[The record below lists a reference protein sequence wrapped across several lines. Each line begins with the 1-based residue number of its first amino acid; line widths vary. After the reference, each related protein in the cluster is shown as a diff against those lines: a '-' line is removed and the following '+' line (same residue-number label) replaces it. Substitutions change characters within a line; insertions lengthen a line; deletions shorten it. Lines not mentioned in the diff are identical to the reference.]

1 MTRAS
6 TDSGLFPPAEQI
18 IGMKTDAE
26 RAALILRLP
35 DAIIHDR
42 LGELCEAS
50 VEAGFT
56 LGLAYLTVRAVSF
69 SAVRR
74 LDGSLPTD
82 IQAQV
87 DDLRHAMMVVAFA
100 CAIQPQSASSPTGRT
115 SRASRSARP
124 AALFRGGGG
133 HD

>member
-1 MTRAS
+1 MTCSADS
-6 TDSGLFPPAEQI
+6 TLFPPAEQI
-18 IGMKTDAE
+18 IGMKDDAE

-56 LGLAYLTVRAVSF
+56 LGSAYLTARAVSF

-74 LDGSLPTD
+74 LDGSLPVE

-87 DDLRHAMMVVAFA
+87 EELRGAMFALAFA
-100 CAIQPQSASSPTGRT
+100 GAFQRQAVSSPTGRT
-115 SRASRSARP
+115 NRAARGASGRS
-124 AALFRGGGG
+124 FSGGV
-133 HD
+133 

>member
-1 MTRAS
+1 MTRPADS
-6 TDSGLFPPAEQI
+6 TLFPPAEQI
-18 IGMKTDAE
+18 IGMETDAE

-35 DAIIHDR
+35 DAIIHDK

-50 VEAGFT
+50 VEVGFS
-56 LGLAYLTVRAVSF
+56 LGSAYLTVRAVSF

-74 LDGSLPTD
+74 LDGSLPAD

-100 CAIQPQSASSPTGRT
+100 CAIQPQPVSSPTGRT
-115 SRASRSARP
+115 NRAARGASGRS
-124 AALFRGGGG
+124 FSGGG

>member
-1 MTRAS
+1 MTRSADS
-6 TDSGLFPPAEQI
+6 TLFPPAEQI
-18 IGMKTDAE
+18 IGMKDDAE

-35 DAIIHDR
+35 DAIIHGK

-56 LGLAYLTVRAVSF
+56 LGSAYLTVRAASF

-74 LDGSLPTD
+74 LDGSLPAD

-100 CAIQPQSASSPTGRT
+100 CAIQPQPASSPTGRT
-115 SRASRSARP
+115 NRAPRGASGRS
-124 AALFRGGGG
+124 FSGGGG